1 MNHLLRLVNDIT
13 ITKLRSKLSILSCW
27 IIYTFSFFF
36 FSFILDATNVQK
48 TLDIQILDALAST
61 ISRSIHAGSTRRIT
75 RRKCSSFHASCYN
88 IVTRAR
94 SADVYRGWGLSRES
108 AFRENRAINHVLD
121 RARIHLCQIGSRNS
135 SCIAEPFVVDTVH
148 PNFQIS
154 RVISSPITYRRSS
167 NHRPNAQWSIH
178 IYSVIKQDVPDSI
191 VWGHRIYISIIS
203 CSIVKWKII
212 FGFMI
217 TRILSFSFLIQSSI
231 LYGKHSFVKSFHTKT
246 LIILCEYLSDEF
258 ETIK

>member
-36 FSFILDATNVQK
+36 FSFILDATNVHE

-94 SADVYRGWGLSRES
+94 SADVYIGGG
-108 AFRENRAINHVLD
+108 AFRESQRFERIELLITCSTVLEFIC
-121 RARIHLCQIGSRNS
+121 ARLDLGIHLASRNPLS
-135 SCIAEPFVVDTVH
+135 STRCIP
-148 PNFQIS
+148 IS
-154 RVISSPITYRRSS
+154 RFLELYRALSLIVD
-167 NHRPNAQWSIH
+167 RPTIDQMLNGVY
-178 IYSVIKQDVPDSI
+178 IYTV
-191 VWGHRIYISIIS
+191 
-203 CSIVKWKII
+203 
-212 FGFMI
+212 
-217 TRILSFSFLIQSSI
+217 
-231 LYGKHSFVKSFHTKT
+231 
-246 LIILCEYLSDEF
+246 
-258 ETIK
+258 